1 MNTNNSKKKKINKQ
15 KINKQKINKQK
26 INKQK
31 INKQKINNCICVYF
45 FNNIILTFVLLIRQY
60 DMINELEQRFQL
72 EHI

>member
-1 MNTNNSKKKKINKQ
+1 MNTNNSKKK
-15 KINKQKINKQK
+15 KINKQK

>member
-1 MNTNNSKKKKINKQ
+1 MNTNNSKKK
-15 KINKQKINKQK
+15 K